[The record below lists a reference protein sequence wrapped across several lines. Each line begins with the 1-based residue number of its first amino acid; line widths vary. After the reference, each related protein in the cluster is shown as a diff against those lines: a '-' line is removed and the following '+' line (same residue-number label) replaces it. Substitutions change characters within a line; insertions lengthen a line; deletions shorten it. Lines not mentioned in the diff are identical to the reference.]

1 MTIAAD
7 EPQTDRELLLQI
19 HHDVNHLKTKISG
32 SGGLCDEIHLHDQR
46 IASLENWRWYI
57 LGAFAAFTFL
67 LVFVGRLIEFGV
79 VG

>member
-1 MTIAAD
+1 MAIAAD

-32 SGGLCDEIHLHDQR
+32 KGGLCDEVQYHEKR
-46 IASLENWRWYI
+46 IISLENWRWYL

-67 LVFVGRLIEFGV
+67 LVFLGRLIDFGV